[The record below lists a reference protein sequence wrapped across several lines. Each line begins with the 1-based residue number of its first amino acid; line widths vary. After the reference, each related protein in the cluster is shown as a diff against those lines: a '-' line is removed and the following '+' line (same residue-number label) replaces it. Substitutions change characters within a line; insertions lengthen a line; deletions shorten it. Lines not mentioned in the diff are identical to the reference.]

1 MKKILLTALAVLAM
15 VPTTMTAQD
24 KKADAAKKDSTVFT
38 VIKENPITSVKNQNN
53 SGTCWAY
60 SSLGFFEAELLRMG
74 KGTHDLCESFLVYHT
89 YMDRADKTVR
99 THGDASFSQGGS
111 FYDAVYCLKNYGMV
125 PQNAMPGPGELYG
138 DSLYNFNQL
147 DAVTSAYVEALA
159 KGKLKKISLTWK
171 NDLSNIYKNYFGE
184 LPTTVKAE
192 NGKTYTPQT
201 YVTDYLGL
209 NPDDYVSLTS
219 YTHHPFYTKFILEIQ
234 DNWRWAESYNLPLNE
249 FMEVM
254 ESAVKNG
261 YTFAWGADVTERY
274 FGRVDGT
281 DIARVPKDLKVTDLT
296 GNDAARWGGKVKT
309 DDAQVASNEELTIT
323 QKLRQDAYD
332 DWETTDDHGMVIYGL
347 AKDQKGTEY
356 FMVKNS
362 WGDYNKYHGC
372 FYASKAYVAYK
383 TMNILINKKA
393 IPAAIAKKL
402 GIK

>member
-1 MKKILLTALAVLAM
+1 MMKSLLIAASMVLLPGSVA
-15 VPTTMTAQD
+15 AQ
-24 KKADAAKKDSTVFT
+24 KPADAAKDTVKFT
-38 VIKENPITSVKNQNN
+38 VVKENPITSIKDQNQ

-74 KGTHDLCESFLVYHT
+74 KGTQDLCESFLVYNT

-125 PQNAMPGPGELYG
+125 PQNAMPAPGTLYG
-138 DSLYNFNQL
+138 DSLFNFNQL
-147 DAVTSAYVEALA
+147 DAVASAYVNAIA
-159 KGKLKKISLTWK
+159 KGEHKKISLSWK

-184 LPTTVKAE
+184 LPTEVKV
-192 NGKTYTPQT
+192 GKKTYTPQT

-209 NPDDYVSLTS
+209 NMDDYVSLTS
-219 YTHHPFYTKFILEIQ
+219 YTHHPFYSKFILEIQ
-234 DNWRWAESYNLPLNE
+234 DNWRWAESYNLPLDE

-261 YTFAWGADVTERY
+261 YTFAWGADVTEEY
-274 FGRVDGT
+274 FGRRNGKGY
-281 DIARVPKDLKVTDLT
+281 AYVPKDLKVKDLT
-296 GNDAARWGGKVKT
+296 GSDAARWGGTVETKNTQVSS
-309 DDAQVASNEELTIT
+309 DDELTIT
-323 QKLRQDAYD
+323 QELRQQGYD
-332 DWETTDDHGMVIYGL
+332 NWETTDDHGMVIYGL
-347 AKDQKGTEY
+347 AKDPKGHDY

-362 WGDYNKYHGC
+362 WGDYGKYHGM

-383 TMNILINKKA
+383 TMNILINKHA